1 MAISER
7 LTTTVDTQGAEH
19 TTQAIVR
26 DPLEHIIEGANRH
39 ERFVNFHAQYLD
51 YIWPIDVKK
60 GTSPS
65 DFAQDMHS
73 VSRLHAGDMSGYQ
86 EFSPHALDP
95 RTLSAS
101 AFEIVVRNL
110 GTPDYVR
117 VVSVP
122 PQLTE
127 PRSIVPTGGSC
138 IVAETSGMRT
148 MSQLEKAEDPLIH
161 EPTRQAMTTYVADR
175 LIAMAPTITHL
186 SGAVGSGQD
195 VTIHYEETDMWT
207 AKAKQWGVK
216 NAEEKV
222 GAAYRRAHEAIQRR
236 ASLINPDAV
245 VVPLDFDELPLGEAI
260 GEWFTEHG
268 LEYRPEYRV
277 AEVVYTYKG
286 PKLLEHVQTALAR
299 RLEMDN
305 VPVVVR
311 ERLTAILHATHI
323 LRIKQNDHLEWG
335 KEMKLPIDVITGERP
350 LTEEEVAK
358 QTDKYFFETA
368 TGLMKVIHDTDPTS
382 TSLLVGMLDLPG
394 YNGTIQH
401 QDRKMGVDFTGQA
414 NDIDT
419 TAYLASIEASLDN
432 PRRLHSSNVEEHL
445 TFLTGYLQPED
456 PTRRLKLIQQK
467 GPLVGKRTEK
477 GKAVRKLDGEI
488 KGLHGT
494 QDTLSKKLHDEMEA
508 HALMVYMTTVSD
520 LPPTDAQQARAHRV
534 RSKMAAEMLKLRTK
548 ADEGSLTDQEQA
560 NLTQLEA
567 VKGAFDAVSDGE
579 KPVLLDAVHE
589 YIMGMAEESSR
600 IVVEE
605 IPTRQA
611 EIAQTIELRTRE
623 HEEHQHEWEVLEAEA
638 YALDELIAREN
649 RPNPF
654 PLSENPYIQHAMQ
667 FLWDSDFVAFMKHSV
682 DLDKAFN
689 ADEKKKEPYVRA
701 DYHNKMRALMATV
714 HQKLEAYVLYM
725 YGRTQEY
732 PTIRNVR
739 LFPDVQSNGHQA
751 NGFEHNGHL
760 NGNFPGLVAHTGELA
775 YNQAEVLSN

>member
-1 MAISER
+1 MPIENIR
-7 LTTTVDTQGAEH
+7 TIDKQGPEQ
-19 TTQAIVR
+19 TTQAMVR
-26 DPLEHIIEGANRH
+26 DPLERIIEGANRH
-39 ERFVNFHAQYLD
+39 ERFKTFHANYLGH
-51 YIWPIDVKK
+51 IWPIDVRK
-60 GTSPS
+60 GASPS
-65 DFAQDMHS
+65 DYAVDMHA
-73 VSRLHAGDMSGYQ
+73 VSRLHAGDISGYQ
-86 EFSPHALDP
+86 EFSPNALNP

-101 AFEIVVRNL
+101 TFEIVVQNL

-127 PRSIVPTGGSC
+127 PISVVPTGGSC

-148 MSQLEKAEDPLIH
+148 MSQLEKAEEPLIH
-161 EPTRQAMTTYVADR
+161 EPTGQPMTTYVADR

-195 VTIHYEETDMWT
+195 VTIHYEETGMWT
-207 AKAKQWGVK
+207 AKAKQWGVE
-216 NAEEKV
+216 NAEGKV

-286 PKLLEHVQTALAR
+286 PKLLEHVQAALIR

-311 ERLTAILHATHI
+311 EKLSAILMATHI

-335 KEMKLPIDVITGERP
+335 KEMKLPLDVITGGRP
-350 LTEEEVAK
+350 LTPEEVAD
-358 QTDKYFFETA
+358 QSDPYFFETA

-401 QDRKMGVDFTGQA
+401 QDRKMGVDFTGQP
-414 NDIDT
+414 NDKDT

-432 PRRLHSSNVEEHL
+432 PRRLHNNNVEEHL
-445 TFLTGYLQPED
+445 AFLTGYLQAED
-456 PTRRLKLIQQK
+456 PTRRLDLIQQK
-467 GPLVGKRTEK
+467 GPLIGKRAEK
-477 GKAVRKLDGEI
+477 GKAVKKLDGEI
-488 KGLHGT
+488 RGLHGT
-494 QDTLSKKLHDEMEA
+494 SDTLMKKLHDEMEA
-508 HALMVYMTTVSD
+508 HALMEYMITVSD
-520 LPPTDAQQARAHRV
+520 QPPTEAQQARAHRM
-534 RSKMAAEMLKLRTK
+534 RSKMAAEMLTLRTK
-548 ADEGSLTDQEQA
+548 ANEGSITDNEQA
-560 NLTQLEA
+560 ELTQLEA
-567 VKGAFDAVSDGE
+567 VKVAFDAVSDGE

-589 YIMGMAEESSR
+589 YIVGMAEESSR
-600 IVVEE
+600 IVIEE

-611 EIAQTIELRTRE
+611 EIAQTIELKTRE
-623 HEEHQHEWEVLEAEA
+623 QEESQREWEILEADA
-638 YALDELIAREN
+638 AALDELIAQEKL
-649 RPNPF
+649 PSPF
-654 PLSENPYIQHAMQ
+654 PLAENPYIQHAMQ

-682 DLDKAFN
+682 DLDKTFAT
-689 ADEKKKEPYVRA
+689 DEKKTDPYVRA

-732 PTIRNVR
+732 PAIRDVR
-739 LFPDVQSNGHQA
+739 LFPDVHSNGHQA
-751 NGFEHNGHL
+751 NGFEHNGHM
-760 NGNFPGLVAHTGELA
+760 NGNYNGLVAETEELA
-775 YNQAEVLSN
+775 YNQAEVQSN